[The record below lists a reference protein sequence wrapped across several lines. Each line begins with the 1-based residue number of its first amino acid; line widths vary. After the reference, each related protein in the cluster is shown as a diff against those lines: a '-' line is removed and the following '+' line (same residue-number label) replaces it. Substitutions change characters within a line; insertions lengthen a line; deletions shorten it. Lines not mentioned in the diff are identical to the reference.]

1 MIAPK
6 TSLEWVEAQSRL
18 IEIRLRLGWVDGLPA
33 QIDAIW
39 RQTQRNADVHH
50 MAYATYVAGLLLV
63 HELRLNDALVRLQ
76 TTQTL
81 ASSCGD
87 SELRGLSLESQG
99 GLYFLDA
106 NWDDACRIQKQLI
119 FHYQMRA
126 MRDRRELAML
136 RLRCAY
142 ALDPEKQSDS
152 IWKVEIQDLDKA
164 FVHVQYWWWM
174 LQLLRPTNSTE
185 EIEKYWAESQKV
197 IEPRIWDISL
207 FRVLFTMRMNT
218 RFAVIYTL
226 LDKELQA
233 RFSKQYAHFSQISIS

>member
-6 TSLEWVEAQSRL
+6 STLEWVEAQSRL

-33 QIDAIW
+33 QIDGIW

-63 HELRLNDALVRLQ
+63 HELRLKEGLVRLQ

-87 SELRGLSLESQG
+87 SELRGLSLEAQG
-99 GLYFLDA
+99 ALYFWMGTGKMPVA
-106 NWDDACRIQKQLI
+106 FKKQLI

-126 MRDRRELAML
+126 MRDRRRVAML

-152 IWKVEIQDLDKA
+152 IWKVEIQDLGKG
-164 FVHVQYWWWM
+164 FCS
-174 LQLLRPTNSTE
+174 RT
-185 EIEKYWAESQKV
+185 
-197 IEPRIWDISL
+197 
-207 FRVLFTMRMNT
+207 VLVVD
-218 RFAVIYTL
+218 ASV
-226 LDKELQA
+226 A
-233 RFSKQYAHFSQISIS
+233 